1 MDVGLWEPKW
11 GFPRFPTKTDHLQ
24 CSWRKSSNPTLKLK
38 LCFLCWFGPYILDD
52 EIHYVTWQRS
62 PTAAVWAFYLATVHT
77 KNCGIL
83 HAHTSSL
90 QIMQMIHRHLRLV
103 TLSLIVLEV
112 LLWRHDVELSLR
124 AVAWCQG
131 RSHSQSVRLLGV
143 HGQGRRDHQVTG
155 TLEKSWWSMVPSF
168 PGELGTE
175 FVVWKPPKFC
185 SFSWCELPNG
195 LFAKGCINSK
205 AWFDSTWSRK
215 KRVKRKHDAVIWWV
229 QWVYQHL
236 TTWWF
241 VLLSLLF
248 SEHPFLEALFTSW
261 ERCNSWAKV
270 SVASCV
276 LAAADSLDI

>member
-1 MDVGLWEPKW
+1 MRSIASRGKA
-11 GFPRFPTKTDHLQ
+11 
-24 CSWRKSSNPTLKLK
+24 
-38 LCFLCWFGPYILDD
+38 
-52 EIHYVTWQRS
+52 S

-83 HAHTSSL
+83 YAHTSSL

-103 TLSLIVLEV
+103 TLSLILLEV
-112 LLWRHDVELSLR
+112 LLWRHDVELPLC

-143 HGQGRRDHQVTG
+143 QGQGRRDHQVTG

-215 KRVKRKHDAVIWWV
+215 KRVKRKHDTVIWWV

-241 VLLSLLF
+241 VLLLY
-248 SEHPFLEALFTSW
+248 
-261 ERCNSWAKV
+261 
-270 SVASCV
+270 
-276 LAAADSLDI
+276 